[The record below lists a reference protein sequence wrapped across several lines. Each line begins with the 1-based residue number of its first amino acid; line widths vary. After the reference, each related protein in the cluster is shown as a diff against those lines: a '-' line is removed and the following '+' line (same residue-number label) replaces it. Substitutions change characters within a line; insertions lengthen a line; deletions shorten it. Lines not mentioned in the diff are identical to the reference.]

1 MLILSRVQFAGVEL
15 SLKIGCNIINSLF
28 FFIGP
33 QGSVLI
39 MQGTS
44 KRGMFKHNLIYRA
57 NNFIDKSGSV
67 ST

>member
-1 MLILSRVQFAGVEL
+1 MDWDAFFVSWSIVAMLILSRVQFAGVEL

-39 MQGTS
+39 M
-44 KRGMFKHNLIYRA
+44 
-57 NNFIDKSGSV
+57 
-67 ST
+67 